1 GSKAEKLKTA
11 DEEQEFH
18 DEEKEKGKHR
28 LARLRDAGCLTGVF
42 LARMLRRKRPPDR
55 ALACP
60 GDKKAWPA
68 WWVGEKM
75 ATAAAT
81 TTSEW
86 VDG

>member
-1 GSKAEKLKTA
+1 AYAQTVSYTGTPTA
-11 DEEQEFH
+11 
-18 DEEKEKGKHR
+18 
-28 LARLRDAGCLTGVF
+28 TTTTTTTPPTP
-42 LARMLRRKRPPDR
+42 RKRPPDR